1 MKTLMNIYFDNCCL
15 NRPFDDQTQIR
26 IHLESEAIKAI
37 LELCEQGQWR
47 LMCSHVNYFEIA
59 RTPDESRRKKLEL
72 LISPAEVIIELTP
85 EIILRAKVFESSGL
99 KAFDAMHLAC
109 AETQADVLLTV
120 DDGFLKKAASLP
132 TLRISVKNP
141 LTWLEEVLS

>member
-1 MKTLMNIYFDNCCL
+1 
-15 NRPFDDQTQIR
+15 
-26 IHLESEAIKAI
+26 
-37 LELCEQGQWR
+37 
-47 LMCSHVNYFEIA
+47 MCSHVNYFEIA

-72 LISPAEVIIELTP
+72 LVSPADVIIALTS
-85 EIILRAKVFESSGL
+85 EIILRAKAFESSGL

-120 DDGFLKKAASLP
+120 DDSFLKKAALLP
-132 TLRISVKNP
+132 ILRISVKNP